1 MEEMLYVFLFTFFF
15 SLSLIFILVAA
26 SISHFLTATTK
37 FHVVPLTKS
46 VFFVFFSLALALF
59 LIELC
64 WPVALLSLFEFFS
77 VFLFLYI
84 PIVDTTINLSLILYK
99 TTRIQK
105 HFSDSIFVFIDSL
118 VVSPSQ
124 EAAGQMLS
132 SQNNLTSG
140 IRLHEVCVRTGGRTL
155 RHNQIILA
163 FIGYQENVQPFFS
176 VQKTIILRF
185 TIDQTARGI
194 FLVFCGVQKL
204 PWPKKQAYVLTDNS
218 STEQPG

>member
-1 MEEMLYVFLFTFFF
+1 MSYVFLFTFFF

-26 SISHFLTATTK
+26 SISHFLTAATK
-37 FHVVPLTKS
+37 FHVVPPTKS

-59 LIELC
+59 FC
-64 WPVALLSLFEFFS
+64 WASLACRPTFS
-77 VFLFLYI
+77 FSIFQI
-84 PIVDTTINLSLILYK
+84 CGHDNNINLSLILYK
-99 TTRIQK
+99 TTRIRK
-105 HFSDSIFVFIDSL
+105 HVSISVFVFIDSS
-118 VVSPSQ
+118 VVSASQ
-124 EAAGQMLS
+124 EAAGQTLS
-132 SQNNLTSG
+132 GQNNLTSG

-176 VQKTIILRF
+176 VQKTVILRF

-204 PWPKKQAYVLTDNS
+204 PWPKKQAYVLTENS

>member
-1 MEEMLYVFLFTFFF
+1 MD
-15 SLSLIFILVAA
+15 A
-26 SISHFLTATTK
+26 
-37 FHVVPLTKS
+37 
-46 VFFVFFSLALALF
+46 
-59 LIELC
+59 
-64 WPVALLSLFEFFS
+64 
-77 VFLFLYI
+77 
-84 PIVDTTINLSLILYK
+84 TINLSLILYK

-105 HFSDSIFVFIDSL
+105 HFSISVFDFIDSL
-118 VVSPSQ
+118 VVSASQ
-124 EAAGQMLS
+124 EAGGHTLS
-132 SQNNLTSG
+132 RQNNLTSG

-163 FIGYQENVQPFFS
+163 FIGYQENVQPFFR
-176 VQKTIILRF
+176 VQKTVILHF